1 MPTVLQQG
9 GFDFVIYSND
19 HQPSHVHVFKGNAE
33 LVVNI
38 GDENTKPVV
47 RENRGVTKKADF
59 AKILR
64 MVADNQNFLLEKWRK
79 IHGQE

>member
-1 MPTVLQQG
+1 MATVLQEG
-9 GFDFVIYSND
+9 GFDFRIYKND
-19 HQPSHVHVFKGNAE
+19 HTPSHVHVFSGKAQ

-47 RENRGVTKKADF
+47 RENRGVKRKADF

-64 MVADNQNFLLEKWRK
+64 MVADNQDFLLKKWRE